1 MKKLL
6 SAVICLSLLLGISA
20 ASFAAL
26 DEEGFSFQYG
36 NRWGTSIEEVRA
48 SIPEEKTAEDVEDII
63 DWSDETVKGLYVYG
77 ADLFRESS
85 MGSLA
90 YCFDDDRL
98 YAAVYHTYDSKN
110 AFDAQVALER
120 LYGKC
125 FISIDKAILL
135 AGILNGAWEDSV
147 YPETLYYI
155 LCWELQDGTTILLT
169 SRDQDCIL
177 VYYNLD
183 YYTPDIIG
191 DRM

>member
-1 MKKLL
+1 MNRIL
-6 SAVICLSLLLGISA
+6 SVVVCLSLLLGLSA
-20 ASFAAL
+20 ASFAAF
-26 DEEGFSFQYG
+26 DEDGFCFQYG
-36 NRWGTSIEEVRA
+36 NRWGASIEDVRA
-48 SIPEEKTAEDVEDII
+48 SIPEGKTVEDII
-63 DWSDETVKGLYVYG
+63 DWADETVMGLYVYEP
-77 ADLFRESS
+77 DIFMDETT
-85 MGSLA
+85 A
-90 YCFDDDRL
+90 YLTYLFDDDSL
-98 YAAVYHTYDSKN
+98 YAAVYHMYDIGN
-110 AFDAQVALER
+110 AFDAQISLER

-125 FISIDKAILL
+125 FISNDKAILL
-135 AGILNGAWEDSV
+135 AGILNGAWEDTV